1 MKKRVSLIKKKRL
14 VEGDVEDPGYN
25 EVLVEHNKEKGTVKL
40 TELSNG
46 KLKVISEGTSG
57 EASKNNTE
65 ISSEKVYYVKRQTT
79 RNNNNGIYNA
89 WGFVYVI
96 YGLKDAF
103 YVSRPPYHNST
114 FAVLLGDSYS
124 DESEYKVLFEGKVPK
139 SSDKGVSIN
148 DTYRGIF
155 CIKVKDEKVKVEP
168 LEDGQ
173 YYVRNIPCI
182 MIVKDNYSL
191 RPISKKTDT
200 YRQCFSKPSAK
211 DYLRDLLYRGDSKWA
226 KLGFRRSNVLSH
238 NIETLINSSM
248 TLPEVQKIMSEVGIT
263 CFRDKFSR
271 YLKNPIRENYIKK
284 ARTIYYT
291 GPDKDVFK
299 TFAPGTIM
307 RDGLH
312 PLYLGYNMGP
322 RSRLE

>member
-1 MKKRVSLIKKKRL
+1 MKKRISLIKKKRL
-14 VEGDVEDPGYN
+14 VEGDVEDLGYN

-40 TELSNG
+40 TELNNG
-46 KLKVISEGTSG
+46 KLKVISEGNSS
-57 EASKNNTE
+57 EIPKNNTN
-65 ISSEKVYYVKRQTT
+65 ISPERVYYVKRKTAKG
-79 RNNNNGIYNA
+79 NCSYGIYKE
-89 WGFVYVI
+89 WDFVYVI

-114 FAVLLGDSYS
+114 FAVLLGHDGQDQST
-124 DESEYKVLFEGKVPK
+124 YKVLFEGKVPK
-139 SSDKGVSIN
+139 SSDKGISIN

-182 MIVKDNYSL
+182 MSVKGNYSL

-211 DYLRDLLYRGDSKWA
+211 DYLRDLLYRGDSKWS
-226 KLGFRRSNVLSH
+226 KLGFRRSNVLSR
-238 NIETLINSSM
+238 NIDALIESSM
-248 TLPEVQKIMSEVGIT
+248 TLPEVQKMVSEVGIT

-271 YLKNPIRENYIKK
+271 YLKNPIRKNYIKK
-284 ARTIYYT
+284 ARTIYYA

-299 TFAPGTIM
+299 TFAPVTIM

-312 PLYLGYNMGP
+312 PLHLPYNQQ
-322 RSRLE
+322 LLAT